1 MTPNPVIRFFSED
14 VPFRLK
20 GKTKIRQ
27 WIHEVILHEKKN
39 AGIINFIFCTDDYLL
54 QLNETFLKHDNY
66 TDILTFPDTEDPA
79 VIAGDIFISI
89 PRVTDNA
96 ATFEQAFEQELY
108 RVMVH
113 GVLHLIGYKDKTK
126 AERIRMTAKE
136 DEFLVMHDI

>member
-1 MTPNPVIRFFSED
+1 MVPNPVIRFFSED

-27 WIHEVILHEKKN
+27 WILGVILHEKKR

-89 PRVTDNA
+89 PRVIENA
-96 ATFEQAFEQELY
+96 AKFEQAFEQELY

-113 GVLHLIGYKDKTK
+113 GVLHLTGYKDMTK
-126 AERIRMTAKE
+126 AERLRMTAKE
-136 DEFLVMHDI
+136 DQYLITRDT